1 MYTIKY
7 IMPHIPSKITIP
19 HIIIGNWYWTSA
31 SPSYCTTVKALMRD
45 RPESVIIEYQ
55 ALQLPLFPI
64 RQQSI
69 QQKVA

>member
-45 RPESVIIEYQ
+45 RPESSTKLYNS
-55 ALQLPLFPI
+55 PSFLFVNNLSN
-64 RQQSI
+64 R
-69 QQKVA
+69 